1 MRNANF
7 ILRMLIERLIEV
19 KKDLYVCF
27 LDYEKA
33 FDRVKHVDL
42 MRMLEG
48 LEIDG
53 KDLRLIHNL
62 YWNQEAA
69 VRVGDNESRRR
80 A

>member
-1 MRNANF
+1 M
-7 ILRMLIERLIEV
+7 ERLIEV

-27 LDYEKA
+27 VDYEKA

-69 VRVGDNESRRR
+69 VRVGDKEMETQSIKRGVRQG
-80 A
+80 

>member
-1 MRNANF
+1 
-7 ILRMLIERLIEV
+7 
-19 KKDLYVCF
+19 
-27 LDYEKA
+27 
-33 FDRVKHVDL
+33 

-69 VRVGDNESRRR
+69 VRVGDKESETQHKESRETGMCDVP
-80 A
+80 